1 MKTKLPLKRVI
12 QGSILVLLL
21 LLLLAFWPF
30 KLIRPWKYVGTV
42 DSASQTIVANE
53 GTIMQQFV
61 PENEYLETIRF
72 YIYNENPEELAD
84 AELEV
89 RFFDA
94 AMQVFDTVTV
104 ELGKEK
110 LPGLCTVRLRG
121 SWEPG
126 TVYYFSLE
134 NPGAELLLS
143 MSDGVNLDVEYGY
156 RVFWGLPRYLVI
168 AAILFA
174 AGAVLVALTE
184 LLCRNRKE
192 QLRTDLILRIPAGA
206 LATGIS
212 LWAMLAVFPGKCFG
226 SQVLD
231 ILFYELGILLF
242 GAGSLYA
249 LLFTCGQ
256 PDRETVPLKEM
267 ISKIPLLLQTL
278 AFAGVMKGCTDY
290 LNALRSFDQYSARNI
305 TIACFA
311 LAILCSF
318 TKKELLTWYNAV
330 YCLVAAGVSIWY
342 CLGNN
347 QDAESLYL
355 AKGTALGYALW
366 GLILLNVIRNLIP
379 ERRRWRSLS
388 KGYTAALFGLL
399 LLFVINRHEK
409 EWTIQLLVGLLLFVA
424 RLIQN
429 GGRERYLR
437 SFVNGVFVQF
447 VAISISAWLYRPFH
461 FYTHVRYPGMFH
473 TVTMGAV
480 YDCLVL
486 ILAIACF
493 LIKYAEKKQLKK
505 CIPELSMVGL
515 SFSFLMLTVSRTGL
529 FTAAFLGLLLIG
541 VTAFTEYRD
550 GWKKTV
556 KRTGVLVFA
565 FAAFFV
571 MNFTAC
577 RIAPAV
583 YNEPKTYDIEWFQ
596 DSIKKGEAWDS
607 FRYITV
613 EKFFLLFDAKM
624 SYYSDE
630 DENIGN
636 WQNTQTADTAQED
649 VSGNGK
655 LLTSDKAGLGGS
667 TDYTN
672 GRMDVYKKYLAELN
686 WTGHPY
692 VELKEADGG
701 TISHAHNAY
710 IQVAYDFGIGTG
722 ICFLLFCVLMG
733 ARSLCYYAKHRGE
746 REAAVPAVV
755 IGVFG
760 ICGLVEWVMIP
771 YIPTGFAL
779 FFILALL
786 TPKLQEGEGEQ

>member
-1 MKTKLPLKRVI
+1 MRTKLPLKRVI

-21 LLLLAFWPF
+21 LVLLAFWPF
-30 KLIRPWKYVGTV
+30 KLIRPWNYVGTV
-42 DSASQTIVANE
+42 NPSSQSIVANE
-53 GTIMQQFV
+53 GTIIQQFV

-72 YIYNENPEELAD
+72 YIYNEDPAELKD

-94 AMQVFDTVTV
+94 AMKRFDAVTV

-134 NPGAELLLS
+134 NPGAEVLFS

-174 AGAVLVALTE
+174 TGAALVVLTE
-184 LLCRNRKE
+184 VLCKNRRE
-192 QLRTDLILRIPAGA
+192 QLRTDLMLRIPAGV
-206 LATGIS
+206 LAAGIS
-212 LWAMLAVFPGKCFG
+212 LWAMLTVFPGKCFG
-226 SQVLD
+226 SQVSD

-242 GAGSLYA
+242 LAGSLYT
-249 LLFTCGQ
+249 LFFIVGQ
-256 PDRETVPLKEM
+256 PEREMIPVREI
-267 ISKIPLLLQTL
+267 ISKIPFLLQML

-290 LNALRSFDQYSARNI
+290 LNALSSFDQYSARNI

-318 TKKELLTWYNAV
+318 SKKELLTWYNGV
-330 YCLVAAGVSIWY
+330 YCAAAIGVSVWY

-347 QDAESLYL
+347 QDAESFYL

-379 ERRRWRSLS
+379 ERRKWRRLS

-409 EWTIQLLVGLLLFVA
+409 EWTILLFVGLLLFVA
-424 RLIQN
+424 RLIQS
-429 GGRERYLR
+429 GGREQYLR

-447 VAISISAWLYRPFH
+447 VAISVSSWLHRPFH
-461 FYTHVRYPGMFH
+461 FYTHVRYPGIFH

-486 ILAIACF
+486 MLAFACF
-493 LIKYAEKKQLKK
+493 LVKYAKKKQLRH
-505 CIPELSMVGL
+505 CIPELSLVGL

-529 FTAAFLGLLLIG
+529 FAFVLLGLVLIV

-550 GWKKTV
+550 GLKGTG
-556 KRTGVLVFA
+556 KRIGVLVLTLA
-565 FAAFFV
+565 SFFV
-571 MNFTAC
+571 LNFTAC
-577 RIAPAV
+577 RIVPAV

-596 DSIKKGEAWDS
+596 DSIKKGEVWDS

-613 EKFFLLFDAKM
+613 EKFFRLFDAKM
-624 SYYSDE
+624 SYYSE
-630 DENIGN
+630 EESIGSQ
-636 WQNTQTADTAQED
+636 QNTQTDAEQDD

-655 LLTSDKAGLGGS
+655 LLTSDEAGLGGN

-672 GRMDVYKKYLAELN
+672 GRLDVYRKYLAELN

-692 VELKEADGG
+692 VGLKEANGE
-701 TISHAHNAY
+701 TITHAHNAY

-733 ARSLCYYAKHRGE
+733 VRSLCYYAKHRGE

-760 ICGLVEWVMIP
+760 VCGLVEWVMIP
-771 YIPTGFAL
+771 YIPTGFSL
-779 FFILALL
+779 FFVLALL
-786 TPKLQEGEGEQ
+786 TPKLQKTGEEQ